1 MADKTVRSWFNIVP
15 MMSFGSA
22 TTTKAVIHIN
32 EAIGWDLFFGG
43 VNAADLI
50 AEIDALTVDEL
61 DIRINSEG
69 GSAFDGLAIANAIL
83 RHPAKTTTYVDGL
96 AASAASI
103 VALAGDTV
111 VMSKYAQ
118 MMIHNASAGVM
129 GTADD
134 MRAAANF
141 LDGINGS
148 MAQFYADRAGGDVKD
163 WAKAMSAETWYSADA
178 ALAAGLVT
186 EVDDSAKREDTVAA
200 VAAAMARPTAL
211 FKHPA
216 TAAGTT
222 EARAS
227 VTTTETQE
235 GTVPL
240 SEKVAERLGLAA
252 DATDDDVLARL
263 DELSTPTAT
272 TNAEPD
278 LATAVATVQSAGQ
291 AVIDAETLAR
301 LQQQAADGAQA
312 LASIT
317 AAAHAKVVDDAIA
330 QGKILPTQRGQYM
343 ALMDSNPEVCTKL
356 LADTPVSAL
365 VPVTEM
371 GHSLDPE
378 ASAGDL
384 SWFDSAPIKP
394 STATSEE

>member
-1 MADKTVRSWFNIVP
+1 MADNKTRSWFKVVP
-15 MMSFGSA
+15 MMALNGSS
-22 TTTKAVIHIN
+22 TKKAVIHIN
-32 EAIGWDLFFGG
+32 DAIGWDLFFGG

-50 AEIDALTVDEL
+50 AEIDALNVDEL
-61 DIRINSEG
+61 YVRINSEG
-69 GSAFDGLAIANAIL
+69 GAAFDGLAIANALL
-83 RHPAKTTTYVDGL
+83 RNPAQVTTYIDGL

-111 VMSKYAQ
+111 VMSKYGQ

-134 MRAAANF
+134 MRAAAKF
-141 LDGINGS
+141 LDGLNGS
-148 MAQFYADRAGGDVKD
+148 MAQFYADRAGGDAKD
-163 WAKAMSAETWYSADA
+163 WGKAMAAETWYTADA

-186 EVDDSAKREDTVAA
+186 EVDESAKRDDTLAA
-200 VAAAMARPTAL
+200 VAAAMARPTAR

-222 EARAS
+222 GALAS

-235 GTVPL
+235 GTVPQL

-252 DATDDDVLARL
+252 DATDDDVLAKL
-263 DELSTPTAT
+263 DELSTPAESD
-272 TNAEPD
+272 AVEPD
-278 LATAVATVQSAGQ
+278 LATAVAKVQSAGQ

-317 AAAHAKVVDDAIA
+317 AAAHAKVVDDAIG
-330 QGKILPTQRGQYM
+330 QGKILPTQRGQYI
-343 ALMDSNPEVCTKL
+343 ALMESNADVTTKL
-356 LADTPVSAL
+356 LADTPVSAK
-365 VPVTEM
+365 VPVVEM
-371 GHSLDPE
+371 GHALE
-378 ASAGDL
+378 AQASSDL
-384 SWFDSAPIKP
+384 SWFDSAPTKP
-394 STATSEE
+394 ANNEE